1 MMWAI
6 FRSGVAYAMLPI
18 AALMMLS
25 SVIALFADGTVR
37 TVALLLWVVFA
48 VSWTALLALY
58 VYAGWRS
65 AR

>member
-1 MMWAI
+1 MMWSL
-6 FRSGVAYAMLPI
+6 FRSDLVDAMLPT
-18 AALMMLS
+18 AALMVLS
-25 SVIALFADGTVR
+25 SLIAFFADGTVR

-58 VYAGWRS
+58 ICAGWRW